1 MARSLTVKHE
11 EKLQTS
17 SLLNAF
23 LFLAFAWMIAGA
35 FFASTAEASAVDAGG
50 PPAADL
56 P

>member
-23 LFLAFAWMIAGA
+23 LFLTFAWMAAGA
-35 FFASTAEASAVDAGG
+35 FFASMGEAAASETPTSATRAE
-50 PPAADL
+50 
-56 P
+56 

>member
-23 LFLAFAWMIAGA
+23 LFLTLAWMAAGA
-35 FFASTAEASAVDAGG
+35 FFASMAEASAADATL
-50 PPAADL
+50 PPTSQL

>member
-23 LFLAFAWMIAGA
+23 LFLTFAWMAAGA
-35 FFASTAEASAVDAGG
+35 FFASMAEASAADAAVTS
-50 PPAADL
+50 PAS
-56 P
+56 PG

>member
-23 LFLAFAWMIAGA
+23 LFLTFAWMAAGA
-35 FFASTAEASAVDAGG
+35 FFASMGEAAASETPAG
-50 PPAADL
+50 AAKAD
-56 P
+56 